1 MKRPPALLLVEG
13 PDDEHVLYA
22 LAVAHAL
29 PQTFA
34 VKPLGGVDK
43 LFDDLRVRLKARN
56 ERRLAIV
63 LDADENLTTR
73 WQAIWQRVEEA
84 FPGRFPVEPVAE
96 GTVVALDADLTFGVW
111 VMPDNLLPGTLETFL
126 AFLVPPGDALL
137 PQVDALLGSL
147 GADQRF
153 PDVRRPKAR
162 LHAWLA
168 LQNEPG
174 KPLGQAITARYLDAS
189 CAGAQ
194 TFVAW
199 LRAMFP

>member
-1 MKRPPALLLVEG
+1 MKRPSALLLVEG

-34 VKPLGGVDK
+34 VKSLGGVDK

-56 ERRLAIV
+56 ERRLALV
-63 LDADENLTTR
+63 LDADESLATR
-73 WQAIWQRVEEA
+73 WQAIGQRVEEA
-84 FPGRFPVEPVAE
+84 FPGRFPAEPAPG
-96 GTVVALDADLTFGVW
+96 GTIVALDPELTFGVW
-111 VMPDNLLPGTLETFL
+111 VMPDNVLPGILETFL
-126 AFLVPPGDALL
+126 AFLVPPDDALL
-137 PQVDALLGSL
+137 PRVDALLASL
-147 GADQRF
+147 GANQRF
-153 PDVRRPKAR
+153 PDVRLPKAR

-189 CAGAQ
+189 CAGAGA
-194 TFVAW
+194 FVAW